1 MEPANNEVFMNVLF
15 LMANGFEETEFVT
28 PFDYWQRGGLNV
40 TLASISD
47 SLEVVG
53 AHGLAIKAN
62 VLLKDVMA
70 RAAASLADFDAVC
83 LPGGGPGVQNLKAS
97 AAVADVLRDF
107 DSKGKWIFAICA
119 APLVLSKAGLLKT
132 RKCTCFPG
140 CEVELDCK
148 QFLTDR
154 VVVDGNVITS
164 RGAGTAEEFAFE
176 CLAQAANRETSEKIR
191 KQVVAR

>member
-1 MEPANNEVFMNVLF
+1 MQILF
-15 LMANGFEETEFVT
+15 LMADGFEETEFVT

-47 SLEVVG
+47 SLSVTG
-53 AHGLAIKAN
+53 KCGLRIQADI
-62 VLLKDVMA
+62 LLKDA
-70 RAAASLADFDAVC
+70 DLAAFDAVT
-83 LPGGGPGVQNLKAS
+83 LPGGGVGVKNLAAS
-97 AAVADVLRDF
+97 AAVEATIKQF
-107 DSKGKWIFAICA
+107 DAQGKWLFAICA
-119 APLVLSKAGLLKT
+119 APLVLSKAGLLKD

-140 CEVELDCK
+140 CEGDLICK

-176 CLAQAANRETSEKIR
+176 CLAQAAGREISEKIR

>member
-1 MEPANNEVFMNVLF
+1 MNVLF

-40 TLASISD
+40 ALASISD
-47 SLEVVG
+47 NLDVVG

-62 VLLKDVMA
+62 VLLKDVN
-70 RAAASLADFDAVC
+70 LADYDAVC
-83 LPGGGPGVQNLKAS
+83 LPGGGPGVKNLKAS
-97 AAVADVLRDF
+97 AAVAEVLKNF
-107 DSKGKWIFAICA
+107 DAAGKWIFAICA
-119 APLVLSKAGLLKT
+119 APLVLSQAGLLKNRT
-132 RKCTCFPG
+132 CTCFPG

-176 CLAQAANRETSEKIR
+176 CLAHAATRETSEKIR
-191 KQVVAR
+191 NQVVAR

>member
-1 MEPANNEVFMNVLF
+1 MNVLF

-47 SLEVVG
+47 SLDVVG

-70 RAAASLADFDAVC
+70 GAAAAPASQTAASLADFDAVC
-83 LPGGGPGVQNLKAS
+83 LPGGGPGVKNLKAS
-97 AAVADVLRDF
+97 AAVAEVLKSF
-107 DSKGKWIFAICA
+107 DAAGKWIFAICA
-119 APLVLSKAGLLKT
+119 APLVLSQAGLLKNRT
-132 RKCTCFPG
+132 CTCFPG

-154 VVVDGNVITS
+154 VVVDCNVITS

-176 CLAQAANRETSEKIR
+176 CLAQATDRATSEKIR
-191 KQVVAR
+191 NQVVAR

>member
-1 MEPANNEVFMNVLF
+1 MQILF
-15 LMANGFEETEFVT
+15 LMADGFEETEFVT

-47 SLEVVG
+47 SLSVTG
-53 AHGLAIKAN
+53 AHGLCIQADI
-62 VLLKDVMA
+62 LLKDA
-70 RAAASLADFDAVC
+70 DLAAFDAVT
-83 LPGGGPGVQNLKAS
+83 LPGGGLGVKNLAAS
-97 AAVADVLRDF
+97 AAVEATIKQF
-107 DSKGKWIFAICA
+107 DAQGKWLFAICA
-119 APLVLSKAGLLKT
+119 APLVLSKAGILKD

-140 CEVELDCK
+140 CEGDLVCK

-164 RGAGTAEEFAFE
+164 RGAGSAEEFAFE
-176 CLAQAANRETSEKIR
+176 CLAQVAGREISEKIR

>member
-1 MEPANNEVFMNVLF
+1 MNVLF

-40 TLASISD
+40 SLASISD
-47 SLEVVG
+47 SLDVVG

-62 VLLKDVMA
+62 VLLKDVVA
-70 RAAASLADFDAVC
+70 GTAQLSNGSSVSLAGFDAVC

-97 AAVADVLRDF
+97 AAVAEVLHDF

-119 APLVLSKAGLLKT
+119 APLVLSKAGLLKA

-140 CEVELDCK
+140 CEEELDCK

-176 CLAQAANRETSEKIR
+176 CLAQAANREISEKIR
-191 KQVVAR
+191 NQVVAR

>member
-1 MEPANNEVFMNVLF
+1 MQILF
-15 LMANGFEETEFVT
+15 LMADGFEETEFVT

-47 SLEVVG
+47 SLSVTG
-53 AHGLAIKAN
+53 KCGLRIQADI
-62 VLLKDVMA
+62 LLKDA
-70 RAAASLADFDAVC
+70 DLAAFDAVTR
-83 LPGGGPGVQNLKAS
+83 PGGGVGVKNLAAS
-97 AAVADVLRDF
+97 AAVEATITQF
-107 DSKGKWIFAICA
+107 DAQGKWLFAICA
-119 APLVLSKAGLLKT
+119 APLVLSKAGLLKD

-140 CEVELDCK
+140 CEGDLICK

-176 CLAQAANRETSEKIR
+176 CLAQVAGREICEKIR

>member
-1 MEPANNEVFMNVLF
+1 MNVLF
-15 LMANGFEETEFVT
+15 LMADGFEETEFVT

-47 SLEVVG
+47 RMEVVG
-53 AHGLAIKAN
+53 AHNLPIKAN
-62 VLLKDVMA
+62 VLLDDLIECNK
-70 RAAASLADFDAVC
+70 LPEFDAVC
-83 LPGGGPGVQNLKAS
+83 LPGGGPGVKNLKAS
-97 AAVADVLRDF
+97 TAVADILKQF
-107 DSKGKWIFAICA
+107 DAAGKWIFAICA
-119 APLVLSKAGLLKT
+119 APTVLSQAGLLKNRT
-132 RKCTCFPG
+132 CTCFPG

-176 CLAQAANRETSEKIR
+176 CLAQVTDRATSDKIR

>member
-1 MEPANNEVFMNVLF
+1 MNVLF

-40 TLASISD
+40 TLATISD
-47 SLEVVG
+47 SLDVVG

-70 RAAASLADFDAVC
+70 GAAASLADYDAVC
-83 LPGGGPGVQNLKAS
+83 LPGGGPGVKNLKAS
-97 AAVADVLRDF
+97 AAVADILKQF
-107 DSKGKWIFAICA
+107 DAAGKWIFAICA
-119 APLVLSKAGLLKT
+119 APLVLSKAGLLKA

-140 CEVELDCK
+140 CEDELDCK

-176 CLAQAANRETSEKIR
+176 CLAQAATREISEKIR
-191 KQVVAR
+191 NQVVAR

>member
-1 MEPANNEVFMNVLF
+1 MNVLF

-28 PFDYWQRGGLNV
+28 PFDYWQRAGFSV

-47 SLEVVG
+47 SLDVAG
-53 AHGLAIKAN
+53 AHNLKIKAD
-62 VLLKDVMA
+62 VLLSELIAGSK
-70 RAAASLADFDAVC
+70 LADSHLTKFNAVC
-83 LPGGGPGVQNLKAS
+83 LPGGGPGVKNLKAS
-97 AAVADVLRDF
+97 AAVADVLKQF
-107 DSKGKWIFAICA
+107 DAAGKWIFAICA
-119 APLVLSKAGLLKT
+119 APLVLSQAGLLKNRT
-132 RKCTCFPG
+132 CTCFPG

-176 CLAQAANRETSEKIR
+176 CLAQAANRELSDKIR
-191 KQVVAR
+191 HQVVAR

>member
-1 MEPANNEVFMNVLF
+1 MNVLF
-15 LMANGFEETEFVT
+15 LMADGFEETEFVT

-47 SLEVVG
+47 SLDVVG

-62 VLLKDVMA
+62 ILLSD
-70 RAAASLADFDAVC
+70 LTEEGNLNLFDAVC
-83 LPGGGPGVQNLKAS
+83 LPGGGPGVKNLKAS
-97 AAVADVLRDF
+97 AAVAEVLKNF
-107 DSKGKWIFAICA
+107 DEAGKWIFAICA
-119 APLVLSKAGLLKT
+119 APLVLSQAGLLKH

-176 CLAQAANRETSEKIR
+176 CLAHAADRETSEKIR
-191 KQVVAR
+191 NQVVAR